1 MQNMQTTCCYK
12 ILQNNTMKTS
22 ETKVSEITRV
32 AQKSFQT

>member
-22 ETKVSEITRV
+22 ETKVNEITRV
-32 AQKSFQT
+32 AQKPFQT